1 MKYFIGF
8 FISMAT
14 VSLTYFFYLEFL
26 NRTPQSGNVTPVE
39 EIQEEEILVPKE
51 DPTITLLFFGDA
63 MFDRGVRTQKD
74 VAGLFVGV
82 QSMIDES
89 DFTILNLEGTI
100 TPFTSVAAYANLNFT
115 FPTTT
120 ALVLRSVGVD
130 GVSLANNHTGDFGR
144 KGLEYTRQY
153 LDEAGIFHFGD
164 EYNSSSTRSYVL
176 RSGNNEIAFVG
187 YHEFVNPVLTPFLE
201 EIQMHKNAGRIVI
214 FMPHWG
220 TEYKKQA
227 NTSQIYIA
235 QKAVEAGADIVI
247 GAHPHVVQN
256 AEMIQR
262 SPVFYSL
269 GNFIFDQFF
278 SYDVKE
284 ELAVRVT
291 IDLSS
296 RVVTMLELIPLWR
309 ERYISAIIEN
319 RESWCVDYTKN
330 SSLISGFF
338 TEPGNG
344 CMLYRVYE

>member
-1 MKYFIGF
+1 
-8 FISMAT
+8 MAII
-14 VSLTYFFYLEFL
+14 SLTYFLYLEFF
-26 NRTPQSGNVTPVE
+26 NYTPQSSNVPPVE
-39 EIQEEEILVPKE
+39 EVEEEEILVPKE
-51 DPTITLLFFGDA
+51 DSTITLLFFGDA

-74 VAGLFVGV
+74 VAGLFAGV
-82 QSMIDES
+82 QGIIDES

-100 TPFTSVAAYANLNFT
+100 TPFASVAAYANLNFT

-120 ALVLRSVGVD
+120 ALILRSVGVD

-164 EYNSSSTRSYVL
+164 EYNSSSTRSHII

-187 YHEFVNPVLTPFLE
+187 YHEFANPSLTLFLE
-201 EIQMHKNAGRIVI
+201 EIQMHKNAGRMVI

-227 NTSQIYIA
+227 NTSQAYIA

-256 AEMIQR
+256 AEIIQN
-262 SPVFYSL
+262 SPIFYSL

-278 SYDVKE
+278 SSDVKE
-284 ELAVRVT
+284 QLAVRVT
-291 IDLSS
+291 LDLFSQT
-296 RVVTMLELIPLWR
+296 VTALELIPLWR
-309 ERYISAIIEN
+309 EKYVPVIIEN
-319 RESWCVDYTKN
+319 RESWCDGYMKN
-330 SSLISGFF
+330 SSLISRFF
-338 TEPGNG
+338 TEPGNS
-344 CMLYRVYE
+344 CMLYRVYEQEIK